1 MKTIKF
7 CLLFICLS
15 YLVGCGQVGIG
26 NPLDIFGKSFD
37 NSIKSTSSLN
47 SNLAE
52 IATPKTIKELNKE
65 LEQYAP
71 QVQIISPKAEQVL
84 NQTDITVELQ
94 VQDLPIFQDDKLEL
108 GNHLDLILDNEP
120 SRPIFN
126 LEEPIILE
134 SLTPGT
140 HTIRVFATRPWG
152 ESFKNDGAY
161 AQTTFSVLTETN
173 DNRPDPNLPL
183 LTYNNPTGSYGAE
196 PLMLDFYLT
205 NAPLHAVA
213 QNNPELQDW
222 RIRAT
227 VNGTSFILENW
238 QSIYLTGFNKGKNW
252 IQLELIDQAGN
263 NIENTFNNTVRVI
276 DYDPQK
282 TNTLAKLVTNKISPT
297 EAHSIVEQN
306 YYILPEE
313 AAEIVEPVEPVD
325 EPANNPIEPEII
337 SEESIESEISEDS
350 LDNLDV
356 TELKS
361 EPKIKAAEDNQ
372 TIVIPNPEA
381 NTTSKTITEED
392 STKSVK
398 ESGTSA
404 EDISTKK
411 TEVYPENKEKEDSKV
426 IPDIKASK
434 SELVEPDLPN
444 IEVESEKPTKKIT
457 IEKEVS

>member
-1 MKTIKF
+1 MSMKIIKF

-15 YLVGCGQVGIG
+15 YLVSCGQVNISDYSLEALRKRFDSTIESVS
-26 NPLDIFGKSFD
+26 LDTK
-37 NSIKSTSSLN
+37 TSKI
-47 SNLAE
+47 AE
-52 IATPKTIKELNKE
+52 IATPKTIKELNKN
-65 LEQYAP
+65 LEQYSP
-71 QVQIISPKAEQVL
+71 QVQIISPQAEQVL
-84 NQTDITVELQ
+84 NQTDVTVDLQ
-94 VQDLPIFQDDKLEL
+94 VEDLPIFQDDKLQL

-134 SLTPGT
+134 RLTPGT

-205 NAPLHAVA
+205 NAPLHTVA
-213 QNNPELQDW
+213 KNNPKLQDW
-222 RIRAT
+222 LIKIT
-227 VNGTSFILENW
+227 INGTSFILENW
-238 QSIYLTGFNKGKNW
+238 QPIYLTGFNKGKNW

-282 TNTLAKLVTNKISPT
+282 INTLAKLVTNKISPN
-297 EAHSIVEQN
+297 EAHSIVEQR

-313 AAEIVEPVEPVD
+313 AAENVEPFD
-325 EPANNPIEPEII
+325 EPTNNPIEPEII
-337 SEESIESEISEDS
+337 TEESERSEDL
-350 LDNLDV
+350 LDNLNV
-356 TELKS
+356 TEIES

-372 TIVIPNPEA
+372 TIVIPDPEA
-381 NTTSKTITEED
+381 NTTSKTITEEA
-392 STKSVK
+392 SAISVEKSGV
-398 ESGTSA
+398 SA

-411 TEVYPENKEKEDSKV
+411 SEVYPENTQKEDSIV
-426 IPDIKASK
+426 ISDIKTSE

-444 IEVESEKPTKKIT
+444 TEVESEKPTQKIT
-457 IEKEVS
+457 IETEVR

>member
-1 MKTIKF
+1 MSMKIIKF
-7 CLLFICLS
+7 CILFICLS
-15 YLVGCGQVGIG
+15 YLVSCGQVNIG
-26 NPLDIFGKSFD
+26 GYSLDTLRKRFD
-37 NSIKSTSSLN
+37 STIESVSLDTKT

-52 IATPKTIKELNKE
+52 IATPRTIKELNKD
-65 LEQYAP
+65 LEQYSP
-71 QVQIISPKAEQVL
+71 QVQIISPQAEQVL
-84 NQTDITVELQ
+84 NQTDITVKLQ
-94 VQDLPIFQDDKLEL
+94 VKDLPIFQDDKLEL

-161 AQTTFSVLTETN
+161 AQTTFSVLTATN

-183 LTYNNPTGSYGAE
+183 LTYNNPTGSYGTE

-213 QNNPELQDW
+213 KNNPELQDW
-222 RIRAT
+222 RIKT
-227 VNGTSFILENW
+227 TINGTSFILENW
-238 QSIYLTGFNKGKNW
+238 QPIYLTGFNKGKNW

-297 EAHSIVEQN
+297 EAHSIVEQR

-313 AAEIVEPVEPVD
+313 AAETVEPFD

-337 SEESIESEISEDS
+337 SEESEISEDS

-356 TELKS
+356 TELES
-361 EPKIKAAEDNQ
+361 EPKIKSAEDNQ
-372 TIVIPNPEA
+372 TIVIPDPEA
-381 NTTSKTITEED
+381 NTTSKTITKED
-392 STKSVK
+392 STKSVEK
-398 ESGTSA
+398 SEVSA

-411 TEVYPENKEKEDSKV
+411 SEVYPENKEKEDSRV
-426 IPDIKASK
+426 ISDIKTSESK
-434 SELVEPDLPN
+434 LVEPDVPN
-444 IEVESEKPTKKIT
+444 IEVESEKPTQKIT
-457 IEKEVS
+457 IEKEVR

>member
-1 MKTIKF
+1 MKIIKF
-7 CLLFICLS
+7 CVLFICLS
-15 YLVGCGQVGIG
+15 YLVSCGQVNIG
-26 NPLDIFGKSFD
+26 GYSLDTLGKRFD
-37 NSIKSTSSLN
+37 NTIKSVSLDTKT

-52 IATPKTIKELNKE
+52 IATPRTIKELNKD
-65 LEQYAP
+65 LEQYSP
-71 QVQIISPKAEQVL
+71 QVQIISPQAEQVL

-94 VQDLPIFQDDKLEL
+94 VKDLPIFQDDKLQL

-173 DNRPDPNLPL
+173 DNRPEPNLPL

-205 NAPLHAVA
+205 NAPLHTVA

-222 RIRAT
+222 RIKT
-227 VNGTSFILENW
+227 TINGTSFILENW
-238 QSIYLTGFNKGKNW
+238 QPIYLKGFNQGKNW

-297 EAHSIVEQN
+297 EAHSIVEQK
-306 YYILPEE
+306 YYILPEA
-313 AAEIVEPVEPVD
+313 AAEID
-325 EPANNPIEPEII
+325 EPANNLIEPEII
-337 SEESIESEISEDS
+337 SEESKEPEISEDL

-356 TELKS
+356 TELES
-361 EPKIKAAEDNQ
+361 EPKIKAEEDNQ
-372 TIVIPNPEA
+372 TKVILNPEA
-381 NTTSKTITEED
+381 NTTSKIITKED
-392 STKSVK
+392 SIKSVE
-398 ESGTSA
+398 ESGELA

-411 TEVYPENKEKEDSKV
+411 SEVYPENKEQEDSKV
-426 IPDIKASK
+426 ISDIKTSK
-434 SELVEPDLPN
+434 SELVKPDIPN
-444 IEVESEKPTKKIT
+444 LEVESEKSTQKIT
-457 IEKEVS
+457 IEKEVR